1 MLVLG
6 RKVGERIM
14 IGDDII
20 LTVLA
25 IDENKIKLGLEAP
38 GDVRILRGELYES
51 VKAENLRAATLSSQS
66 QAALLPSLSRLLK
79 KETQSEPQPEI

>member
-6 RKVGERIM
+6 RKIGEQIM
-14 IGDDII
+14 IGDHII

-25 IDENKIKLGLEAP
+25 IDEHKIKLGIDAP
-38 GDVRILRGELYES
+38 ADIRILRGELYES

-79 KETQSEPQPEI
+79 KETQSEPQP